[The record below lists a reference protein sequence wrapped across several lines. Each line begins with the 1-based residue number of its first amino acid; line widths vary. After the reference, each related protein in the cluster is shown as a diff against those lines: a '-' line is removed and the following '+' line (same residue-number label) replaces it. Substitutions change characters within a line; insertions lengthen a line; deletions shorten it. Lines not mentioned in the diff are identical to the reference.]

1 MNISLKKNILMI
13 SMIVA
18 VASSISAC
26 KPSYE
31 APAAD
36 PVMTT
41 MAADAPYD
49 MDFIQLNN
57 DLIDALSRKQD
68 VFPFIKAIDLDGS
81 NDDKTI
87 RVDIDVQNGVSDE
100 AIEVLLSEITKQI
113 ADAAYTQDFRL
124 VKADDEQF
132 GSVFDIYS
140 YTYKVTCDDQVRF
153 DETVAAGGQIP
164 LDPGMDGDAVK
175 EAIEELQESTSPEET
190 TSANN

>member
-1 MNISLKKNILMI
+1 MI

-18 VASSISAC
+18 VAASVSAC

-31 APAAD
+31 APVAD

-153 DETVAAGGQIP
+153 DETITAGGQIP
-164 LDPGMDGDAVK
+164 LDPGMDGDAVS
-175 EAIEELQESTSPEET
+175 EAIEELQESTSSEET

>member
-1 MNISLKKNILMI
+1 M
-13 SMIVA
+13 A
-18 VASSISAC
+18 VAASVSAC

-31 APAAD
+31 TPVAD

-164 LDPGMDGDAVK
+164 LDPGMDGDAVT
-175 EAIEELQESTSPEET
+175 EAIGELQESTSSEET